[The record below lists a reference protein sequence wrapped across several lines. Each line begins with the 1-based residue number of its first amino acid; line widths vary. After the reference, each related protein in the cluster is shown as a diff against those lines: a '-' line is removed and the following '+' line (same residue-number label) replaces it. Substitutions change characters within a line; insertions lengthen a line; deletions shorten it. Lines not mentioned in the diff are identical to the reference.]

1 MKYNNL
7 TIIGTS
13 HIAKQSVVEI
23 TDAIYGLKPDIIA
36 LELDHRRYHALLNKI
51 KHRIRLSDI
60 RRIGIKGFI
69 FALLGQY
76 AQKTLGKYAGL
87 EPGSDMLTA
96 INLAHHRGIKIS
108 FIDQDIEITFRR
120 FSQALTWHEK
130 WNFIVDLFR
139 AIFFR
144 KSEIKKLGIENFDL
158 TKVPE
163 KKLIEKLL
171 KKLKDR
177 YPFVYKVLITER
189 NTVISRNLYH
199 LMQSNQDK
207 HILAV
212 VGAGHVDN
220 LLKLIKKLHSN
231 KADATGSSLS
241 YSFTTNVS
249 Q

>member
-23 TDAIYGLKPDIIA
+23 TDAIYELKPDIIA
-36 LELDHRRYHALLNKI
+36 LELDHRRYHALLSKA

-87 EPGSDMLTA
+87 EPGADMLTA
-96 INLAHHRGIKIS
+96 INIAHHRNIKIS

-120 FSQALTWHEK
+120 FSQSLTWKEK

-171 KKLKDR
+171 KKLKER

-189 NTVISRNLYH
+189 NTVMSRNLHH
-199 LMQSNQDK
+199 LMQSNPDK
-207 HILAV
+207 QILAV
-212 VGAGHVDN
+212 VGAGHTDD
-220 LLKLIKKLHSN
+220 LIKLIKKLHSS
-231 KADATGSSLS
+231 KADLVGSSLS

-249 Q
+249 E